1 MAPRF
6 ALFAALLSLLAGLT
20 ASASAQNLLVNPEF
34 DNGLNGW
41 QTFGQTFGGVTV
53 SWDGL
58 DADGSPTSGSARAV
72 WQGPVVT
79 GLVPVLSQCVEVTPG
94 SPYVFGGKIFIPS
107 GQATPGSAFFIALPY
122 PSPGCSGTPPPS
134 PFVETPPVTSFDR
147 WTETAATIVPFGPSL
162 LVSAYLAPNAG
173 GSFQAS
179 YDDVILEPHP
189 PGGCIPDARTL
200 CFASGRFKVTATFDT
215 GNGNAGQAQGVP
227 AGDSGLLWFFAPTNV
242 EVALK
247 VLDGCALGGHYWF
260 FAGGL
265 TNVQVTILV
274 TDTQTGATRTYRNP
288 LGTAFAPI
296 QDTAAFNCS
305 P

>member
-1 MAPRF
+1 MGSIGIFPR
-6 ALFAALLSLLAGLT
+6 
-20 ASASAQNLLVNPEF
+20 ASH
-34 DNGLNGW
+34 
-41 QTFGQTFGGVTV
+41 
-53 SWDGL
+53 
-58 DADGSPTSGSARAV
+58 
-72 WQGPVVT
+72 
-79 GLVPVLSQCVEVTPG
+79 
-94 SPYVFGGKIFIPS
+94 
-107 GQATPGSAFFIALPY
+107 GSAFFIALPY

-147 WTETAATIVPFGPSL
+147 WTETAATIVPFGPSV

-173 GSFQAS
+173 GSFRAS
-179 YDDVILEPHP
+179 YDDVILEPSP
-189 PGGCIPDARTL
+189 PGGCIPDSRTL
-200 CFASGRFKVTATFDT
+200 CFAGSRFKVTATFDT
-215 GNGNAGQAQGVP
+215 GNGNAGQAQAVP
-227 AGDSGLLWFFAPTNV
+227 AGDSGLLWFFAPSNI

-274 TDTQTGATRTYRNP
+274 TDTQTGAKRTYRNP

-296 QDTAAFNCS
+296 QDTSAFSCS